1 MHLKETLIIHSMS
14 QFGSKYNHVCFLI
27 YHDVQKHVDVE
38 MGLYNSVKKKS
49 MSIIKFIYT
58 CTIIKKIIKTSSWRM
73 VKEILIGQIQA
84 TKQHFYFID

>member
-14 QFGSKYNHVCFLI
+14 QFGSKFFNIPWRTKTCWRRNGPIKFF
-27 YHDVQKHVDVE
+27 
-38 MGLYNSVKKKS
+38 KKKS